1 MPSERVH
8 PLGRS
13 IPPDASNHLPLRGR
27 VGLRPMRTISVPPMT
42 SVHIRTIVT
51 KNREITMTR
60 STLAMALMLT
70 VAASASAALA
80 NDVVGLRL
88 LDQQKQTEAFSTSTV
103 VLGNDLKPM
112 PVAVI
117 SKTGPMRDVGVV
129 IMDMRAVYE
138 APFMSRLLPPEIHAD
153 RKAERLLEEHP
164 VIRIA
169 GSVDCRTGAALWK
182 SLDYADTTTS
192 KAESRTNF
200 KDPSNNGNLPSRI
213 DDAARVAI
221 CATTPAEA

>member
-1 MPSERVH
+1 
-8 PLGRS
+8 
-13 IPPDASNHLPLRGR
+13 
-27 VGLRPMRTISVPPMT
+27 
-42 SVHIRTIVT
+42 
-51 KNREITMTR
+51 MTR

-70 VAASASAALA
+70 VAAGASAALA

-88 LDQQKQTEAFSTSTV
+88 LDRHKQAEAFSTSTV
-103 VLGNDLKPM
+103 VLGDDLKPM

-117 SKTGPMRDVGVV
+117 SKEGPIRDVGVV

-138 APFMSRLLPPEIHAD
+138 APFMSKLMPPEIYAEH
-153 RKAERLLEEHP
+153 KAKKLLEEHP

-169 GSVDCRTGAALWK
+169 GSIDCRTGVAVWK

-192 KAESRTNF
+192 KAQSSTNF
-200 KDPSNNGNLPSRI
+200 KDPSKNGNLPSRI

-221 CATTPAEA
+221 CSTAPANAWTA